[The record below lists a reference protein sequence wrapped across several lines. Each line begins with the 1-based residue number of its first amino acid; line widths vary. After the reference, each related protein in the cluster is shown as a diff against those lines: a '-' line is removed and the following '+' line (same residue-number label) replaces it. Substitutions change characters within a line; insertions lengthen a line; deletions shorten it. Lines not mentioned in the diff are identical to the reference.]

1 MDCSL
6 PGFSVHGIFHGK
18 KTGVGC
24 HFLLQGIFPSQKLNP
39 HLLLWQVDSLLLS
52 PQGSPKLI
60 IKSYW
65 KLCCMDV
72 GTQVS
77 ITHFS
82 LPNVKIS
89 AKASKDWP
97 GLENLLQDG
106 LLMARV
112 LFLATWVFAWGG
124 LGFFTTWQLV
134 SSEWSKGKQRGI
146 HSACIS

>member
-1 MDCSL
+1 
-6 PGFSVHGIFHGK
+6 
-18 KTGVGC
+18 
-24 HFLLQGIFPSQKLNP
+24 
-39 HLLLWQVDSLLLS
+39 
-52 PQGSPKLI
+52 
-60 IKSYW
+60 
-65 KLCCMDV
+65 MDV

-112 LFLATWVFAWGG
+112 LFLATWVFA
-124 LGFFTTWQLV
+124 
-134 SSEWSKGKQRGI
+134 
-146 HSACIS
+146 